1 MHKIRKSILIVDDD
15 RNFSLSVRD
24 YLQSDEV
31 LVHVSHTGRDCL
43 ALCANNLIDIVLLD
57 QKLPDAEGADL
68 CAAILNSNSQAKIV
82 FTTAFPSFD
91 NAVKAV
97 REGAFDYL
105 SKPFELDE
113 LDLVVKQALRT
124 LDLEKVEQFQNYQ
137 SDREREENVL
147 VGESGRIRE
156 IRRLIDLAADAD
168 APVLITGETGTGKTV
183 AAHSIH
189 YRGPFRHA
197 PFISINCAAL
207 PENLIEAELFGHE
220 KGAFTGAAGVKKGLF
235 EVAEGGTLFL
245 DEIGE
250 MPLPLQAKLLGVLD
264 DGTFRRLGG
273 TTVHHAQVRIIAATS
288 VDLEKAIRL
297 RKFREDLYYRLGV
310 IRMQLPPL
318 RERKEDLKVLC
329 DFLVIRVA
337 KGRQVRLGENEIGM
351 LMQYDWPG
359 NVRELKNV
367 LERAAILQQGGEI
380 RPSEF
385 LRTAPAKA
393 VLLTRERKSMPV
405 AGTSTTLDEVEKG
418 HILSALHEHEG
429 NYSRAARAVGISLS
443 TLKRKLKKYGMA

>member
-1 MHKIRKSILIVDDD
+1 MHKLKKNILIVDDD

-24 YLQSDEV
+24 YLGSDEV
-31 LVHVSHTGRDCL
+31 QVHVSHTGRDCL
-43 ALCANNLIDIVLLD
+43 SLCTNNLIDIVLLD

-68 CAAILNSNSQAKIV
+68 CAAILNCNSQAKII

-97 REGAFDYL
+97 RQGAFDYL
-105 SKPFELDE
+105 SKPFELEE
-113 LDLVVKQALRT
+113 LGLVVKQALRT
-124 LDLEKVEQFQNYQ
+124 LDLEKVEQFRNYQ
-137 SDREREENVL
+137 SDRESEENAL
-147 VGESGRIRE
+147 VGESGRISE
-156 IRRLIDLAADAD
+156 LQRLIDLAAAAD
-168 APVLITGETGTGKTV
+168 APVLITGETGSGKTV
-183 AAHSIH
+183 AAHAIH
-189 YRGPFRHA
+189 YRGPVKHA

-207 PENLIEAELFGHE
+207 PESLIEAELFGHE

-264 DGTFRRLGG
+264 DSAFRRLGG
-273 TTVHHAQVRIIAATS
+273 TTLLHAQVRIIAATS
-288 VDLEKAIRL
+288 VDLEKAIKL

-318 RERKEDLKVLC
+318 RERKEDLAVLC
-329 DFLVIRVA
+329 DFLIRKVA
-337 KGRQVRLGENEIGM
+337 KGAQVRLGEKELEKLM
-351 LMQYDWPG
+351 LYDWPG

-367 LERAAILQQGGEI
+367 LERAVILQHGGEL

-385 LRTAPAKA
+385 LRAEAKKT
-393 VLLTRERKSMPV
+393 VRPTREKSAHAAVPS
-405 AGTSTTLDEVEKG
+405 TSLEEVEKG
-418 HILSALHEHEG
+418 HILSALQEHEG

-443 TLKRKLKKYGMA
+443 TLKRKLRKYGMV